1 MPAMTRGP
9 LPAGVYWR
17 RRLFIGL
24 LALSIV
30 FIIAT
35 SLGAGSDGS
44 SEQPVARQAGAEPTA
59 TVTVPSDDSTDG
71 EAVEESSSTTPQAKR
86 KKKKQQLAEPSGACA
101 AGDLVVTPV
110 TERAVAGQ
118 PVSLT
123 LSLQT
128 RTTPAC
134 YWRVGPQRLAVRIS
148 GAGEEVWSTRH
159 CGDGVPAKRLVV
171 RRTVAT
177 ELTVTWDAR
186 ESDPG
191 CPDATEWVLPGEYVV
206 SAAALGG
213 EPREQALQLVAPTA
227 QDRPPEHRA
236 EQKSGNA
243 LQRIQQRQR

>member
-9 LPAGVYWR
+9 LPAGIYWR

-24 LALSIV
+24 LALSVAFIV
-30 FIIAT
+30 AT

-44 SEQPVARQAGAEPTA
+44 SEEAVARPAGAEPTA
-59 TVTVPSDDSTDG
+59 TVTMPSDSRAEGEVAG
-71 EAVEESSSTTPQAKR
+71 EASPTAEQPERKQKR
-86 KKKKQQLAEPSGACA
+86 RLAEPSGACA
-101 AGDLVVTPV
+101 AGDVVVTPV

-118 PVSLT
+118 PVRLT

-134 YWRVGPQRLAVRIS
+134 HWRVGPQRLAVRIS

-159 CGDGVPAKRLVV
+159 CAEGVPAKRLVV

-186 ESDPG
+186 ESEPG
-191 CPDATEWVLPGEYVV
+191 CPEATEWVLPGEYVV

-213 EPREQALQLVAPTA
+213 EPREQALRLVAPTA
-227 QDRPPEHRA
+227 QDGAPEHRA